1 MRYGN
6 CFVGALA
13 LLWVQRTNKPRLM
26 LRFRPNTSVPHF
38 MVRTRDGLHHYRS
51 VEEILP
57 WPLCYVV
64 FRGEFQTVQFD
75 QEESFN
81 KRGITP

>member
-1 MRYGN
+1 
-6 CFVGALA
+6 
-13 LLWVQRTNKPRLM
+13 
-26 LRFRPNTSVPHF
+26 
-38 MVRTRDGLHHYRS
+38 
-51 VEEILP
+51 LP

-81 KRGITP
+81 KRGIAP